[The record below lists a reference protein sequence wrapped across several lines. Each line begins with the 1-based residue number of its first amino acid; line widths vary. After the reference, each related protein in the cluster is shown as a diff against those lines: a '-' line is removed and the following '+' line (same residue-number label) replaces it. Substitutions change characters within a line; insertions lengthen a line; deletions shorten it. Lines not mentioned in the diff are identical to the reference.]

1 LPVARIAIDGSL
13 PRRAF
18 ACLGIVLAL
27 FAFPSRA
34 SAQTVEKRF
43 ETCIVCH
50 GPNGQSQIP
59 EIPSLG
65 GQTAPY
71 ALIQLFMFRG
81 KLRHFEPMNEA
92 VKDFTDDDLRTFSDY
107 IAKLPTPQPPQDGDP
122 ARLAVGRALVQKFR
136 CDFCHAGNLAGRDNV
151 PRIAGQREDF
161 LLKTLREYKA
171 NIRSGYDASMA
182 DVLVPISDQELA
194 DIAYYSSRQP

>member
-1 LPVARIAIDGSL
+1 MRAASIVPGALL
-13 PRRAF
+13 PRWVF
-18 ACLGIVLAL
+18 ACLGVVLAL
-27 FAFPSRA
+27 LAHPGGAFAQP
-34 SAQTVEKRF
+34 VEKRF

-71 ALIQLFMFRG
+71 TLIQLFMFRG

-107 IAKLPTPQPPQDGDP
+107 IAKLPPPKPPEGGDP
-122 ARLAVGRALVQKFR
+122 ARLAAGRTLVQKFR
-136 CDFCHAGNLAGRDNV
+136 CDFCHVGNLAGRDNV

>member
-1 LPVARIAIDGSL
+1 MDVSW

-18 ACLGIVLAL
+18 ACLGIMLAL
-27 FAFPSRA
+27 FVGATRTLG
-34 SAQTVEKRF
+34 QTVEKRF
-43 ETCIVCH
+43 ETCTVCH

-81 KLRHFEPMNEA
+81 KLRNFGPMNEA

-107 IAKLPTPQPPQDGDP
+107 IAKLPPPQPAEGADAG
-122 ARLAVGRALVQKFR
+122 RLATGRALVQKFR
-136 CDFCHAGNLAGRDNV
+136 CDFCHGTNLAGRDNV

-171 NIRSGYDASMA
+171 NTRSGYDASMA